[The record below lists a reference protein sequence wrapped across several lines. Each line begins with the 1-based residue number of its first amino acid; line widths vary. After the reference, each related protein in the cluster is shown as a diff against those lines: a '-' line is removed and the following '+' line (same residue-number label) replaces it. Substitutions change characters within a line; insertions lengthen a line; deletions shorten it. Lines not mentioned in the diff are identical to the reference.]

1 MKIFENY
8 KFWYSFYF
16 KLDKLFECEFPWK
29 LFAETVLHILKS
41 QFSAFWKQLSKKIT
55 HICRRWGTPQNF
67 LSAFNDELWKTE
79 KSEFWKNEKNPQP
92 YEVQFLRYGV
102 RQNIFVILGRFLP
115 FYHPPPPSPPT
126 ANNAENQN
134 LEKNGKIIWRCH
146 HFKLVQQKKWC
157 VLTQI
162 QSVTEIIFCHFR
174 PYFAL
179 LDHYWPQI
187 IKFWKNV
194 KSTRRYF
201 TSFYICVP

>member
-1 MKIFENY
+1 MWIAMKTFCRDSITHPQVPVQCFL
-8 KFWYSFYF
+8 KAAF
-16 KLDKLFECEFPWK
+16 KKN
-29 LFAETVLHILKS
+29 H
-41 QFSAFWKQLSKKIT
+41 T

-115 FYHPPPPSPPT
+115 FYHPPPPSPT

-146 HFKLVQQKKWC
+146 HFKLVQQKKWSYDAC
-157 VLTQI
+157 
-162 QSVTEIIFCHFR
+162 
-174 PYFAL
+174 
-179 LDHYWPQI
+179 
-187 IKFWKNV
+187 
-194 KSTRRYF
+194 
-201 TSFYICVP
+201 

>member
-16 KLDKLFECEFPWK
+16 KLDKLFECELPWK

-115 FYHPPPPSPPT
+115 FYHPPPPPPPQT
-126 ANNAENQN
+126 TQKTKILKKMEKSSGDVIILNLCNKKNDHMMRAN
-134 LEKNGKIIWRCH
+134 
-146 HFKLVQQKKWC
+146 
-157 VLTQI
+157 
-162 QSVTEIIFCHFR
+162 SDTECDRNNF
-174 PYFAL
+174 L
-179 LDHYWPQI
+179 
-187 IKFWKNV
+187 
-194 KSTRRYF
+194 
-201 TSFYICVP
+201 SF